1 MATPEPAEL
10 DQKSGAGPRHAWHNI
25 LVFTLATILLTGCA
39 EISFLAEGAKKIRS
53 ITVPSPPPQAGFLD
67 SNQDEQEETRFFLEK
82 GEYYKV
88 GLPYKI
94 KGRWYY
100 PEEDFAYVEEGI
112 ASWYGEAF
120 HNKTTANGA
129 IFNMNALTAAHRTLP
144 MPSIVRVTNLENGRT
159 LVVKVNDRGPFAR
172 DRIIDMSKRSA
183 TVLGFLKQGV
193 TRVRVEILPE
203 ESRQFAL
210 IAGRKPF
217 TSSDLKRSPAKAK
230 APQAAP
236 QSVNVAQPQPEPAPE
251 PAKTPNSA
259 DLLYIQVGAFSLQAN
274 ARKIGD
280 AIAKQGIP
288 VIIAPLEQNG
298 KTLFRVRAGPALT
311 TQQAEALLVKIQS
324 LGYDAAQII
333 SDTPKS

>member
-10 DQKSGAGPRHAWHNI
+10 DQKSGAGPRHTWHNI
-25 LVFTLATILLTGCA
+25 LVFTLAAILLTGCA

-217 TSSDLKRSPAKAK
+217 TSSDLKRSPTRAKT
-230 APQAAP
+230 PQAV
-236 QSVNVAQPQPEPAPE
+236 SVAQPEPVKPQN
-251 PAKTPNSA
+251 PPDPSLTDPSPA

-311 TQQAEALLVKIQS
+311 AQQAEALLVKIQS

-333 SDTPKS
+333 VDAPKT

>member
-1 MATPEPAEL
+1 MVTPEPAAL
-10 DQKSGAGPRHAWHNI
+10 DQKSRAGPRHAWHNI
-25 LVFTLATILLTGCA
+25 LVFTLAAVLLSGCA

-53 ITVPSPPPQAGFLD
+53 ITVPSSPPQAGFLD

-217 TSSDLKRSPAKAK
+217 TSSELKRSPAKAK
-230 APQAAP
+230 VETPQAV
-236 QSVNVAQPQPEPAPE
+236 SVAQPEPVKPQN
-251 PAKTPNSA
+251 PPDPSPA

>member
-1 MATPEPAEL
+1 MATPEPAAL

-217 TSSDLKRSPAKAK
+217 TSSDLKRSPAKAET
-230 APQAAP
+230 PQAV
-236 QSVNVAQPQPEPAPE
+236 SVAQPEPA
-251 PAKTPNSA
+251 TPQNPPNPPPA

-324 LGYDAAQII
+324 LGYDTAQII

>member
-1 MATPEPAEL
+1 MATPEPAAL
-10 DQKSGAGPRHAWHNI
+10 DQKSRAEPRHLYSNI
-25 LVFTLATILLTGCA
+25 LVLTLAALLLSGCA

-217 TSSDLKRSPAKAK
+217 TSSDLKRSPAKAETQ
-230 APQAAP
+230 QAV
-236 QSVNVAQPQPEPAPE
+236 SVAQPEPVKPRNL
-251 PAKTPNSA
+251 PDPPPS

>member
-1 MATPEPAEL
+1 MATPEPAAL
-10 DQKSGAGPRHAWHNI
+10 DQKSRAEPRHLYSNI
-25 LVFTLATILLTGCA
+25 LVLTLAALLLSGCA

-217 TSSDLKRSPAKAK
+217 TSSELKRSPAKAK
-230 APQAAP
+230 APQAV
-236 QSVNVAQPQPEPAPE
+236 SVAQPEPVKPQN
-251 PAKTPNSA
+251 PPDSTST

-324 LGYDAAQII
+324 LGYDTAQII

>member
-1 MATPEPAEL
+1 MATPGPVAL
-10 DQKSGAGPRHAWHNI
+10 DQKSRAGPRHAWLNF
-25 LVFTLATILLTGCA
+25 LALTLAALLLTGCA

-53 ITVPSPPPQAGFLD
+53 ITVPSSPPQAGLFKSD
-67 SNQDEQEETRFFLEK
+67 QDAQETTRFFLEK

-112 ASWYGEAF
+112 ASWYGKAF

-172 DRIIDMSKRSA
+172 DRIIDLSKRSA
-183 TVLGFLKQGV
+183 TVLGFLNQGV

-217 TSSDLKRSPAKAK
+217 TSSELKRSPAKT
-230 APQAAP
+230 PQAV
-236 QSVNVAQPQPEPAPE
+236 SVTQPEPVKPQS
-251 PAKTPNSA
+251 TPDPSPA

-311 TQQAEALLVKIQS
+311 PQQAEALLVKIQS

-333 SDTPKS
+333 SDTPIDTLGS

>member
-1 MATPEPAEL
+1 MATPEPAAL
-10 DQKSGAGPRHAWHNI
+10 DQKSRAEPRHLYSNI
-25 LVFTLATILLTGCA
+25 LVLTLAALLLSGCA

-230 APQAAP
+230 APQAV
-236 QSVNVAQPQPEPAPE
+236 SVAQPEPVKPQN
-251 PAKTPNSA
+251 PPDSTST

>member
-1 MATPEPAEL
+1 MATPEPAAL
-10 DQKSGAGPRHAWHNI
+10 DQKSGAGPRHVWSKI
-25 LVFTLATILLTGCA
+25 LVFTLAAILLTGCA

-120 HNKTTANGA
+120 HNKMTANGA

-217 TSSDLKRSPAKAK
+217 TSSELKRSPAKAK
-230 APQAAP
+230 AEPPQAV
-236 QSVNVAQPQPEPAPE
+236 SVAQPEPVKPQN
-251 PAKTPNSA
+251 PPDPPPS